1 MVAIGWTGGAVT
13 GEVGT
18 AVVAVSWIG
27 SGTGGS
33 VGVGS
38 GDWPDPVDCDGSV
51 GRTGSA
57 GSVDRTGSV
66 GFGVAPSL
74 VGSVI
79 ARVSFGA

>member
-18 AVVAVSWIG
+18 AVVAVSCMG
-27 SGTGGS
+27 SGTGDT
-33 VGVGS
+33 VGVG
-38 GDWPDPVDCDGSV
+38 C
-51 GRTGSA
+51 TGSA
-57 GSVDRTGSV
+57 

-74 VGSVI
+74 DGSVI